1 MTAYKH
7 GSSRWCQKLR
17 ENLIDSVHAARSGP
31 SQGTDRGV
39 DESYVI
45 SSMEEEAAAATCEI
59 ARLPE
64 ELLVAAL
71 SLTSPRDA
79 CRAAAVCR
87 DFRAAADSDAVWS
100 RFLPRDLP
108 RLADGELSPPPPS
121 TKGLFLRLSAA
132 PLLLPHE
139 LTVRSPA
146 DSWKAQP
153 NPPMCA
159 HFFYTHRVMANWVAN
174 QISMWLER
182 EKGGK
187 FKEGAEL
194 LSVCWLEIHGKIL
207 SKMLSRNTNYAAYLV
222 YRIADR
228 SYGLDFPFQEASVSI
243 GGSTTTR
250 QVGSVERW
258 LKRRCS
264 HALVL
269 AEDIEHPQKRSDGWM
284 ELKLGELYNEEG
296 DDGEVC
302 ISFRET
308 EGHWKRG
315 LVVQGIEIRP
325 KKTLTSN
332 CLACSHEK
340 PSYSLLTTSRSSKE
354 EIFLTDGLTSMW
366 LDMETGFKCYML
378 SARALQLANSTD
390 TWRLI
395 SLTGASRFS
404 EVIELTACYELV
416 ICGKIPCKMLSGNTN
431 YAAYIVFVV
440 VEDSFGLATILD
452 ASVSVGGSLCTTRQV
467 CFDSTS
473 SLSADEHFVED
484 NIEVPQD
491 GSVILPQERDDGWME
506 LEVGEFFHNEEC
518 NGDVCFSVL
527 EAEDGRWLSKRG
539 LVVQGI
545 EIRPKKSSC
554 RIVFEREREM
564 ERERGRRTMEE
575 AWIDRLPQDLLQ
587 RVIPLETPR
596 DACRAAA
603 VSQAFR
609 AVADSDVVWGKFQ
622 PDDSS
627 LQLAD
632 GELFPPPR
640 SKKERFLRLS
650 AGLLL
655 LPDRRRGM
663 WLDRG
668 TGARCY
674 MLSARALVII
684 WGDTPRYWRWIPL
697 ADSSRFEEGA
707 ELIDVCWMEIRCNID
722 SRILSPNSTYAAF
735 MVFKIAEGFYGLDTP
750 LQEGTVSLGGRESR
764 REVAF
769 TSIDP
774 RPPQG
779 SAAYP
784 QKRADGWMEVELG
797 EFFNEDGEDGEVGIS
812 LMSKGPNWKRGL
824 IKPDSSKGAEASP
837 SMEEGEACDD
847 CECEIAR
854 LPEEL
859 LSAAISLTAPRDAF
873 RAAAV
878 SRAFRAAADSDAVWA
893 SFLPRDLPDLA
904 DGELSPAPPSK
915 KDLFLRLSA
924 GHYHLLPDRLKIAEE
939 FYQLDTVDATV
950 NLGGSK
956 SSREVALTRSRR
968 RPEEE
973 ISAVL
978 FPRTRADGWMEVE
991 LGEFFNEEGEDGNV
1005 NIRIFGKGPN
1015 WKKGLISMWLDREKG
1030 AKCYMLSARALQI
1043 SWGDSPQYWSW
1054 IPLADSRFKEGAE
1067 LLSVFWLE
1075 IRGKLPG
1082 KKLSQNTNYAAYLVY
1097 KIADRSYGLDFPF
1110 QEASVSIGGSITA
1123 RQSMWLDR
1131 ETGFKCYM
1139 LSARA
1144 LQILSPPPP
1153 SNKALFLRLSGS
1165 DGNVPLLLPDRL
1177 RGIWFD
1183 RETGA
1188 KCYVLSARTLVIKC
1202 SETSDY
1208 RRWIPLADSRFA
1220 EAVEFMDAPPRM
1232 EIRSKIDSMVLTP
1245 NSTYAAF
1252 MVFKIADG
1260 LYELDTSPH
1269 DATVSIG
1276 ENESRREVAFTG
1288 RYPERRADGWM
1299 EVELGEFFNEDGEDG
1314 AVYMRLMSEGPNRMR
1329 GLIFYFQP
1337 PRTHTHSTT
1346 IFSFSVF
1353 FSFAIKPDS
1362 RTEGS
1367 MEEEGE
1373 GLCEIA
1379 RLPEELL
1386 SAAISRASPRD
1397 ACHAAA
1403 VSPAFRAAADSDAVW
1418 ASFLPRDLPDLADG
1432 ELSPAPASKK
1442 ELFLRLSDGP
1452 YLLSDRLMSMW
1463 LDRETGAKCYMLS
1476 ARSLVIIWGDTP
1488 HYWRWIP
1495 LTDSRFA
1502 EGAELIDV
1510 CWLEIHGR
1518 IHSKMLSPNSTYAA
1532 YMVFKI
1538 ADEFYGLDAPFQ
1550 EASVSLGGRGSTKIV
1565 CVQSYDSE
1573 DEEVPENYWP
1583 MSIGPLLR
1591 QRARRRDR
1599 RLVLD
1604 EGVTVPQKRTDE
1616 WMELEMGEFIN
1627 EEGEDGEV
1635 CFSLMETKGGNWKR
1649 GLIVQGIEIRLK
1661 KSG

>member
-1 MTAYKH
+1 M
-7 GSSRWCQKLR
+7 
-17 ENLIDSVHAARSGP
+17 VHRSGVVP
-31 SQGTDRGV
+31 EAQSSALHARVIV
-39 DESYVI
+39 DE
-45 SSMEEEAAAATCEI
+45 SSMEEEEAASACEI

-139 LTVRSPA
+139 LT
-146 DSWKAQP
+146 
-153 NPPMCA
+153 
-159 HFFYTHRVMANWVAN
+159 
-174 QISMWLER
+174 SMWLER

-250 QVGSVERW
+250 QVGSVERR

-332 CLACSHEK
+332 SLACSHEK

-354 EIFLTDGLTSMW
+354 EIFLADGLRSMW

-404 EVIELTACYELV
+404 EVIELPACYELV

-452 ASVSVGGSLCTTRQV
+452 ASVSVGGSQCTTHQV

-506 LEVGEFFHNEEC
+506 LEVGEFFHSEDC
-518 NGDVCFSVL
+518 NGDVCFSLL

-564 ERERGRRTMEE
+564 EMERGRRTMEE

-603 VSQAFR
+603 VSPAFR

-668 TGARCY
+668 TGAR
-674 MLSARALVII
+674 
-684 WGDTPRYWRWIPL
+684 
-697 ADSSRFEEGA
+697 FEEGA
-707 ELIDVCWMEIRCNID
+707 QLIDVCWMEIRCNID
-722 SRILSPNSTYAAF
+722 SKMLSPNSTYAAF

-797 EFFNEDGEDGEVGIS
+797 EFFNENGEDGEVGIS

-824 IKPDSSKGAEASP
+824 IAERTWQMSFLRSTTVLDDGLRAFYDQRERLGRRINCGYKKPDSSKGAEASP

-924 GHYHLLPDRLKIAEE
+924 GHYHLLPDRLKGMWLDRETGAKCYVLSARALVIIWTCTPRYWRWIPLTDSRFTEAAELLSVCWLEILGNIDSRMLSPNSTYAAVLVFKIAEE

-978 FPRTRADGWMEVE
+978 FPRTRADGWMERIEPRAVV
-991 LGEFFNEEGEDGNV
+991 LAEDIEN
-1005 NIRIFGKGPN
+1005 
-1015 WKKGLISMWLDREKG
+1015 
-1030 AKCYMLSARALQI
+1030 
-1043 SWGDSPQYWSW
+1043 PQ
-1054 IPLADSRFKEGAE
+1054 K
-1067 LLSVFWLE
+1067 
-1075 IRGKLPG
+1075 
-1082 KKLSQNTNYAAYLVY
+1082 
-1097 KIADRSYGLDFPF
+1097 
-1110 QEASVSIGGSITA
+1110 
-1123 RQSMWLDR
+1123 
-1131 ETGFKCYM
+1131 
-1139 LSARA
+1139 
-1144 LQILSPPPP
+1144 
-1153 SNKALFLRLSGS
+1153 
-1165 DGNVPLLLPDRL
+1165 
-1177 RGIWFD
+1177 
-1183 RETGA
+1183 
-1188 KCYVLSARTLVIKC
+1188 
-1202 SETSDY
+1202 
-1208 RRWIPLADSRFA
+1208 
-1220 EAVEFMDAPPRM
+1220 
-1232 EIRSKIDSMVLTP
+1232 
-1245 NSTYAAF
+1245 
-1252 MVFKIADG
+1252 
-1260 LYELDTSPH
+1260 
-1269 DATVSIG
+1269 
-1276 ENESRREVAFTG
+1276 
-1288 RYPERRADGWM
+1288 RADGWM
-1299 EVELGEFFNEDGEDG
+1299 ELKLGELYNEEGDDGEVCISFMETKG
-1314 AVYMRLMSEGPNRMR
+1314 GHWKS
-1329 GLIFYFQP
+1329 GLVVQVFY
-1337 PRTHTHSTT
+1337 STT
-1346 IFSFSVF
+1346 AHSHTLSDDIFLLCFF

-1510 CWLEIHGR
+1510 CWLEIRGR

-1591 QRARRRDR
+1591 RRARRRDR

>member
-924 GHYHLLPDRLKIAEE
+924 GHYHLLPDRLKLDRETGAKCYVLSARALVIIWTCTPRYWRWIPLTDSRFTEAAELLSVCWLEILGNIDSRMLSPNSTYAAVLVFKIAEE

-978 FPRTRADGWMEVE
+978 FPRTRADGWM
-991 LGEFFNEEGEDGNV
+991 
-1005 NIRIFGKGPN
+1005 
-1015 WKKGLISMWLDREKG
+1015 
-1030 AKCYMLSARALQI
+1030 
-1043 SWGDSPQYWSW
+1043 
-1054 IPLADSRFKEGAE
+1054 
-1067 LLSVFWLE
+1067 
-1075 IRGKLPG
+1075 
-1082 KKLSQNTNYAAYLVY
+1082 
-1097 KIADRSYGLDFPF
+1097 
-1110 QEASVSIGGSITA
+1110 
-1123 RQSMWLDR
+1123 
-1131 ETGFKCYM
+1131 
-1139 LSARA
+1139 
-1144 LQILSPPPP
+1144 
-1153 SNKALFLRLSGS
+1153 
-1165 DGNVPLLLPDRL
+1165 
-1177 RGIWFD
+1177 
-1183 RETGA
+1183 
-1188 KCYVLSARTLVIKC
+1188 
-1202 SETSDY
+1202 
-1208 RRWIPLADSRFA
+1208 
-1220 EAVEFMDAPPRM
+1220 
-1232 EIRSKIDSMVLTP
+1232 
-1245 NSTYAAF
+1245 
-1252 MVFKIADG
+1252 
-1260 LYELDTSPH
+1260 
-1269 DATVSIG
+1269 
-1276 ENESRREVAFTG
+1276 
-1288 RYPERRADGWM
+1288 ERRADGWM